1 MDSVLV
7 IGFGYNQWNTK
18 VRELF
23 DVSTQVHVIDFEQPV
38 KQQQIAHITSQVDQ
52 IIVFIC
58 SPENYIASALPKQHG
73 DLLDNL
79 ESLSGSWNQQGQQLL
94 QLTLQHRQKT
104 VVISE
109 ELVCGFSAEQFSNL
123 NITSSPSSVDPAV
136 LFSRHVLATHTLIAS
151 AYLGEDHVNL
161 CDYEELL
168 ALSHLKSNTESYRN
182 RLLGVL
188 TDVFVRKTDLL
199 SQLTSLKAENNHNA
213 NELNSIL
220 QKVELLQQELEC
232 TQDENERLT
241 AELVEKTQQ
250 FNASESKVSELCSEN
265 ELALLQVQQLQ
276 EELEQTHL
284 NSKSLSEDKL
294 QKIAQLE
301 SVCSEL
307 CSENELALLQ
317 VQQLQEELEQTHLN
331 SKSLSEDKLQ
341 KIAQLESVCSERS
354 SENELTLLHI
364 QQLQEELKQAH
375 LSSKSLSEDK
385 LKKIAQLENVCS
397 ELNSENGLA
406 LLQIRQLQE
415 ELEQTHINVKSLSE
429 EKLQKI
435 AQLESSYSDLD
446 SENELVLL
454 QVHQLKEELEQTQ
467 QHAKSLSEQKT
478 LQIAQLERD
487 RKDLNNE
494 RELTNFQIEQLQK
507 ELKLERL
514 NLQDVSANKVALQEF
529 TKLQSQFD
537 SQLEEL
543 NTQKKRVVQLGTE
556 KDELSSEHELALLQ
570 IHQLQDELEQT
581 HLMSTNKVSL
591 EEYSNL
597 KAQCDSQQAELESE
611 QQKVTVLEV
620 AQNELSGENELALL
634 QIHQLQEELEHY
646 YIKSVE
652 AQLDNKQLQV
662 LHYDVPQTTLSL
674 LNMLDRPI
682 A

>member
-250 FNASESKVSELCSEN
+250 FNASESKV
-265 ELALLQVQQLQ
+265 
-276 EELEQTHL
+276 
-284 NSKSLSEDKL
+284 
-294 QKIAQLE
+294 
-301 SVCSEL
+301 SEL